1 MSNESER
8 RKQIDRMVRQMVKQ
22 GGATVKHATKT
33 AKAAAI
39 RADYRDKK
47 KG

>member
-1 MSNESER
+1 MSNEDQR

-22 GGATVKHATKT
+22 GGATIEHATKT
-33 AKAAAI
+33 AKAAAV
-39 RADYRDKK
+39 RADRRDKQ